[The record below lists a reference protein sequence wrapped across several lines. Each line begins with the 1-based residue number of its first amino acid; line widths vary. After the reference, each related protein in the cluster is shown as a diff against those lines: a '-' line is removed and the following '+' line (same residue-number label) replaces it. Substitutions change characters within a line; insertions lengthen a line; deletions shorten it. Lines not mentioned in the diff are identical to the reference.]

1 MSTVPNTTRRSSDR
15 SPLFDAA
22 LALDVWITAG
32 STPGAVYEQYADATG
47 HAPPLRE
54 NAMIF
59 WQSRNRYM
67 SSEIALGVAQ
77 HYEQLKLPVGVI
89 VIDYK
94 NEHQDGDFAPNP
106 ACFPS
111 VKTLSEGIRSSINAT
126 TMFSFWPV
134 SSQSHIRKSSPELEQ

>member
-1 MSTVPNTTRRSSDR
+1 MCFPR
-15 SPLFDAA
+15 
-22 LALDVWITAG
+22 
-32 STPGAVYEQYADATG
+32 
-47 HAPPLRE
+47 
-54 NAMIF
+54 
-59 WQSRNRYM
+59 QSRNRYK
-67 SSEIALGVAQ
+67 SSAIALSVAQ
-77 HYEQLKLPVGVI
+77 HYAELELPVGVI

-134 SSQSHIRKSSPELEQ
+134 SSQSHTRNFHLELEQ